1 MNKLL
6 SIFTVFVIGFA
17 QPASAKKEEV
27 DLYFCNLTA
36 QPVSF
41 RYHQGSERLTPKK
54 TYLGACRCNEPY
66 RMYKGVKKV
75 ENEKVHAKVYQA
87 VYRGVGKEKHTEFSA
102 CFSASGDITGFAEVG
117 GEACAKTGSTT
128 TFEAAP
134 EITDP
139 LGNVKVLDPSLMP
152 QAHGANLV
160 YRYSGT
166 GGLTCKKVSDAKANV
181 NGKPLSDYLDI

>member
-1 MNKLL
+1 MNRLL
-6 SIFTVFVIGFA
+6 PIVALLVIGSA
-17 QPASAKKEEV
+17 QPAFAKKEEV

-41 RYHQGSERLTPKK
+41 RYRQGSERLTAKK
-54 TYLGACRCNEPY
+54 TYLGACRCSEPH
-66 RMYKGVKKV
+66 RVNKTAKKV
-75 ENEKVHAKVYQA
+75 EKEKVHAKVYQA
-87 VYRGVGKEKHTEFSA
+87 VYRGVGKEKHKEFSA
-102 CFSASGDITGFAEVG
+102 CFSASGDITGYAEVG

-152 QAHGANLV
+152 QAHGANFV

-166 GGLTCKKVSDAKANV
+166 GGLTCKKVSNANA
-181 NGKPLSDYLDI
+181 NLGGRPLEQYLEL